1 MSNNDRPLYGLI
13 DLGGTKLLSLIVNAP
28 GDIIGEDLR
37 PSNTE
42 EGLDSTVQRIG
53 LSLDSA
59 LAGAGFGREQLRS
72 VGVASPGAI
81 NFEAGVVSE
90 APQLP
95 GWQDVPLRDIL
106 RELLGLEVMLENDA
120 NAAAVGEHVYGAG
133 RGSRHML
140 YLTISTGIG
149 GGIIIDGRLYRGKSG
164 AAGELGHIVL
174 DMNGPLCGCGAR
186 GCVESL
192 ASGTAIA
199 REAQQ
204 LIAAGQAPVLSRLAQ
219 EEGEVTA
226 ETVYKA
232 ALEGEEISGRL
243 LKQAG
248 VYLGTALASYLSIF
262 EPDTIVLGGGV
273 MNVGDWILVPARETM
288 QSLARPIALKGLR
301 LLTAELGNRSGA
313 LGMLALLKETFR

>member
-248 VYLGTALASYLSIF
+248 VYLGTALAS
-262 EPDTIVLGGGV
+262 
-273 MNVGDWILVPARETM
+273 
-288 QSLARPIALKGLR
+288 
-301 LLTAELGNRSGA
+301 
-313 LGMLALLKETFR
+313 